1 MPSSDAN
8 SNGPTRERIL
18 RATFEVLS
26 RHGHSKL
33 NLSDVAAAAKVS
45 RPTLYRFFS
54 SKDELLAAFGRYEQ
68 QNTQDAFAA
77 ATEGLAGAARLDA
90 ALRYMVD
97 HQESYSL
104 GRLVDVEPD
113 HVLAELARVMPTMRA
128 LIRPMVEG
136 ADADIVAA
144 AIIRLAACHYV
155 VRGDDRATFLA
166 QLRHVAGIPPG
177 GLKIDS

>member
-1 MPSSDAN
+1 MPPEAN
-8 SNGPTRERIL
+8 SNGSTRTRIL

-33 NLSDVAAAAKVS
+33 NLSDVAAEAKVS

-54 SKDELLAAFGRYEQ
+54 SKEELLTAFGRYEQ

-77 ATEGLAGAARLDA
+77 ATEGLTGAARLDA

-113 HVLAELARVMPTMRA
+113 HVLGELARVMPDMRA
-128 LIRPMVEG
+128 LIRPMIEG
-136 ADADIVAA
+136 ADAEIVAA
-144 AIIRLAACHYV
+144 AIVRLAACHYV
-155 VRGDDRATFLA
+155 VRGDDRSTFLA
-166 QLRHVAGIPPG
+166 QLRHVAGIPADGPG
-177 GLKIDS
+177 NR

>member
-1 MPSSDAN
+1 MAPDES
-8 SNGPTRERIL
+8 SNGSTRTRIL

-54 SKDELLAAFGRYEQ
+54 SKEELLAAFGRFEQ
-68 QNTQDAFAA
+68 QNTEDAFAA
-77 ATEGLAGAARLDA
+77 ATAGLTGAARLDA

-97 HQESYSL
+97 HQQSYSL
-104 GRLVDVEPD
+104 ARLVDVEPD
-113 HVLAELARVMPTMRA
+113 HVLAELTRVMPVMRD
-128 LIRPMVEG
+128 LIRPMIDG
-136 ADADIVAA
+136 DDADIAAA
-144 AIIRLAACHYV
+144 AIVRLAACHYV

-166 QLRHVAGIPPG
+166 QLRHVAGIPPA
-177 GLKIDS
+177 GLEIDS

>member
-1 MPSSDAN
+1 MALEEG
-8 SNGPTRERIL
+8 SNGSTRTRIL

-33 NLSDVAAAAKVS
+33 NLSDVAATAKIS

-54 SKDELLAAFGRYEQ
+54 SKEELLAAFGRYEQ
-68 QNTQDAFAA
+68 QNTQDSFAA
-77 ATEGLAGAARLDA
+77 ATQGLDGAARLDA

-104 GRLVDVEPD
+104 ARLVDVEPD
-113 HVLAELARVMPTMRA
+113 HVLAELARVMPSMRD
-128 LIRPMVEG
+128 LIRPMIEG
-136 ADADIVAA
+136 ENADIAAA
-144 AIIRLAACHYV
+144 AIVRLAACHYM

-166 QLRHVAGIPPG
+166 QLRHVAGIPPA
-177 GLKIDS
+177 GLEIDS